1 MSLRAKKKHRRRTP
15 PPASTH
21 RSHPSPPPTRGLARA
36 ARPRRA
42 DRQPETTA
50 WRRPKRQGAGFVISL
65 RFVDWQSKNPV
76 LLGHA
81 AACMGNAAVA
91 GAAAAGA
98 ATAWG
103 LGLIPRTS
111 GRLFLRA
118 MRPCSAVR
126 ARTQAWRDSR
136 CSCGL
141 GRAAPAGCW
150 GVPRRLRP
158 VRVVCLIRSPPVHCP
173 GRPHACNGCRGR

>member
-1 MSLRAKKKHRRRTP
+1 MQRRSTGVGLPLPHRRTVLIHRLPPHEGWRGRQDREELTANPKQPHGDPKDRSWFMSL
-15 PPASTH
+15 
-21 RSHPSPPPTRGLARA
+21 
-36 ARPRRA
+36 
-42 DRQPETTA
+42 
-50 WRRPKRQGAGFVISL
+50 SL
-65 RFVDWQSKNPV
+65 RFVDWQKSCPARRH
-76 LLGHA
+76 G

-158 VRVVCLIRSPPVHCP
+158 VRVVCLI
-173 GRPHACNGCRGR
+173 